1 MARMKTGR
9 LTTMTT
15 PPDKYIIT
23 SKRETVQPRQLTD
36 KEKKYN
42 ADEAAYSKYQSESA
56 KYASEKAKFDKGNFG
71 KMNTASKDYNAVF
84 GGKQNMRKL
93 NSTELAIWNADV
105 KKNNPDLP
113 EGYDVEI
120 PKSVKAG
127 EGSSFKPDKV
137 MAYHTNYKAPTAPN
151 KVNPPN
157 SNDMP
162 LDRLP
167 GIKITSIKSKGGSA
181 PKARKEAAEKAE
193 FSNPP
198 KKAGSNAV
206 SMNPLAGGAKT
217 KGAGKRYVKQ
227 VVASVGGPNNRG
239 YNKEEKRFKAY
250 AGTTATGDS
259 FVDMTP
265 SEIRNY
271 RSQAKSTRA
280 EYRKQPDSDL
290 KSMGKAAMTSEIR
303 QSRKAEKFAKQ
314 VYNTSGK
321 EKSVKFFNDKNYGG
335 NIVKDYRESSQNA
348 ANRNT
353 MEAKIKAAGT
363 KAKSRAASFNG
374 QMPL

>member
-15 PPDKYIIT
+15 PPEKYVVT
-23 SKRETVQPRQLTD
+23 SKRETVKPRELTD

-42 ADEAAYSKYQSESA
+42 ADMEAGEKYKSDLAAYNEKKKAYDKSTLKDP
-56 KYASEKAKFDKGNFG
+56 KNYAL
-71 KMNTASKDYNAVF
+71 F
-84 GGKQNMRKL
+84 GGKQNTRSL
-93 NSTELAIWNADV
+93 AGSELAEYN
-105 KKNNPDLP
+105 KKTGSNYSKVEVSKDLKK
-113 EGYDVEI
+113 V
-120 PKSVKAG
+120 G
-127 EGSSFKPDKV
+127 EKDLFFGSMDKPI
-137 MAYHTNYKAPTAPN
+137 APN
-151 KVNPPN
+151 KVTPPN

-162 LDRLP
+162 MGRMPLN
-167 GIKITSIKSKGGSA
+167 KITSIKSKQSMAKG
-181 PKARKEAAEKAE
+181 KEVAEKAD
-193 FSNPP
+193 FVNPA

-250 AGTTATGDS
+250 AGTTATGDDLS
-259 FVDMTP
+259 SMTP
-265 SEIRNY
+265 GEIRNY
-271 RSQAKSTRA
+271 RKEAKSARA
-280 EYRKQPDSDL
+280 DYRKQPDSEV
-290 KSMGKAAMTSEIR
+290 KAMGKAAMTSDIR

-335 NIVKDYRESSQNA
+335 NIVKDYRESAQNA

-353 MEAKIKAAGT
+353 MDAKIKAIGN